1 MPDKINLSVVIPVYN
16 EEENIAELSARLT
29 KVCQEL
35 KLSYELLFVD
45 DGSRDGTVK
54 AVEKAK
60 QNDKNIFAVS
70 LAKNSG
76 KAQAY
81 TAGFAE
87 ARGDIVI
94 TMDGDLQDAPE
105 EIPNF
110 LKKIE
115 EGYDLVTG
123 WKYTG
128 KGKRSIS
135 SKLFNWVARKLT
147 KFQVHD
153 SNCPFKAYRNEVVKN
168 LKVYGDLYRFIPA
181 MAYWKGYRVAEIKV
195 ENYPRIHGVTKYGAS
210 RALRGFFDL
219 MTVTFLTQYIRRPL
233 HFFGLAG
240 LVVGSIGFLID
251 LVIVIEGLI
260 IGKVGH
266 QALLL
271 LGLVL
276 IIISVQFIFTGLLAE
291 MLFRLYQ
298 EQGKDIPVYRKI

>member
-1 MPDKINLSVVIPVYN
+1 MPDKIYLSIVIPVYN
-16 EEENIAELSARLT
+16 EEENIPELSSRLT
-29 KVCQEL
+29 KVCTSL
-35 KLSYELLFVD
+35 KAPYEVLFVN
-45 DGSRDGTVK
+45 DGSSDGTLAAIK
-54 AVEKAK
+54 GAKEK
-60 QNDKNIFAVS
+60 DPNISAID

-81 TAGFAE
+81 TAGFSE
-87 ARGDIVI
+87 ARGEIVI

-128 KGKRSIS
+128 KGKRSLS
-135 SKLFNWVARKLT
+135 SKLFNHVARRLT
-147 KFQVHD
+147 KLSVHD
-153 SNCPFKAYRNEVVKN
+153 SNCPFKAYRSEVVKN

-181 MAYWKGYRVAEIKV
+181 LSYWKGYRVTEIKV
-195 ENYPRIHGVTKYGAS
+195 ENYPRQHGVTKYGAS

-219 MTVTFLTQYIRRPL
+219 MTVAFLTQYIKRPL

-240 LVVGSIGFLID
+240 LVFGTIGFLID
-251 LVIVIEGLI
+251 LVIVIMGLI
-260 IGKVGH
+260 SGRVGH
-266 QALLL
+266 QAMLL

-291 MLFRLYQ
+291 MMFRLFQ
-298 EQGKDIPVYRKI
+298 EQGKDVPVYKKY

>member
-1 MPDKINLSVVIPVYN
+1 MTYPFTCSVVIPVYRGADT
-16 EEENIAELSARLT
+16 IAELVTQLVQT
-29 KVCQEL
+29 LEGCVPG
-35 KLSYELLFVD
+35 YEILFVN
-45 DGSRDGTVK
+45 DGSSDGTLEAIK
-54 AVEKAK
+54 KAK
-60 QNDKNIFAVS
+60 QKDSNISAID

-87 ARGDIVI
+87 AKGEIVI

-110 LKKIE
+110 LKKME

-128 KGKRSIS
+128 KGKRSLS
-135 SKLFNWVARKLT
+135 SKLFNHVAGKLT
-147 KFQVHD
+147 KLSIHD
-153 SNCPFKAYRNEVVKN
+153 SNCPFKAYRSEVVKN

-181 MAYWKGYRVAEIKV
+181 LAYWKGYRIAEIKV
-195 ENYPRIHGVTKYGAS
+195 ENYPRQHGVTKYGAS
-210 RALRGFFDL
+210 RALSGFFDL
-219 MTVTFLTQYIRRPL
+219 MTVAFLTQYIKRPL

-240 LVVGSIGFLID
+240 LIFGTVGFLID

-260 IGKVGH
+260 IGRVGH

-291 MLFRLYQ
+291 MQFRLFQ
-298 EQGKDIPVYRKI
+298 EQGKDIPVYKKY

>member
-29 KVCQEL
+29 KVCQGL
-35 KLSYELLFVD
+35 KLNYELLFVD
-45 DGSRDGTVK
+45 DGSRDGTVM

-60 QNDKNIFAVS
+60 QSDKNIYAIS

-81 TAGFAE
+81 TAGFVE
-87 ARGDIVI
+87 AKGDIVI

-128 KGKRSIS
+128 KGKRSLS

-147 KFQVHD
+147 KLSVHD

-195 ENYPRIHGVTKYGAS
+195 ENYPRLHGVTKYGPS

-240 LVVGSIGFLID
+240 LICGGFGFLID
-251 LVIVIEGLI
+251 LGLTVIGLVNGRI
-260 IGKVGH
+260 GH

-276 IIISVQFIFTGLLAE
+276 IIIGVQFVFTGLLAE

-298 EQGKDIPVYRKI
+298 DQGKDLPVYRKI